1 MKDISENNRRIA
13 KNTIMLY
20 VRSIVI
26 MAISLYTSRVILNV
40 LGVED
45 YGIYNAVG
53 GVVAMFSV
61 ISGSLSSAISRFIT
75 YELGRGDIIRLKTI
89 FSTSINIQL
98 RLSAVI
104 LILGMVVG
112 GWFMNTQMNIPQERM
127 CAANWVLVCSLLMF
141 CINLISIPYSASIV
155 AHEKMNAFAY
165 VSILEAVLKLSVCF
179 LLILSEFDKLVT
191 YAVLLVVVA
200 VIIRVVYGVYCSRH
214 FEECRYKPF
223 YDRNLMRQM
232 GGFAGWTFITN
243 GCWMFNTQGVN
254 ILINIFFG
262 VSLNAARG
270 IATQVDGVIMQF
282 VNNFMTATSPQITKY
297 YALGKYSEM
306 FALICRG
313 TRFSFF
319 LLLLFAVPVMLEAD
333 YILHIWLKTVPDH
346 TVIFLRLVILG
357 SMVNMLGNTGYTAC
371 MATGNVK
378 QYSLLV
384 SMLGVLVFPLTWAAY
399 SFGFP
404 AESTYVIFIIVYLGV
419 EAVRLYMMRK
429 LLGFPPVLFIKDV
442 VTRILIVSFIAVI
455 FPAAVIYFFPEESF
469 FRLLAVVVVSIVST
483 SGSVYLAGLSRN
495 ERKSINEKLLA
506 KIKR

>member
-1 MKDISENNRRIA
+1 
-13 KNTIMLY
+13 
-20 VRSIVI
+20 
-26 MAISLYTSRVILNV
+26 
-40 LGVED
+40 
-45 YGIYNAVG
+45 
-53 GVVAMFSV
+53 MFSV

-254 ILINIFFG
+254 ILINIFFI
-262 VSLNAARG
+262 SKFK
-270 IATQVDGVIMQF
+270 T
-282 VNNFMTATSPQITKY
+282 
-297 YALGKYSEM
+297 
-306 FALICRG
+306 
-313 TRFSFF
+313 FF
-319 LLLLFAVPVMLEAD
+319 
-333 YILHIWLKTVPDH
+333 
-346 TVIFLRLVILG
+346 
-357 SMVNMLGNTGYTAC
+357 
-371 MATGNVK
+371 
-378 QYSLLV
+378 
-384 SMLGVLVFPLTWAAY
+384 
-399 SFGFP
+399 
-404 AESTYVIFIIVYLGV
+404 
-419 EAVRLYMMRK
+419 
-429 LLGFPPVLFIKDV
+429 
-442 VTRILIVSFIAVI
+442 
-455 FPAAVIYFFPEESF
+455 YFFVIHF
-469 FRLLAVVVVSIVST
+469 
-483 SGSVYLAGLSRN
+483 
-495 ERKSINEKLLA
+495 
-506 KIKR
+506 